1 MGNIYQKL
9 QKCRVELQNLKL
21 KKSGHNSYSKYEYFE
36 LNDFMP
42 SVNLL
47 FEKHC
52 LFSNFSIFDKEA
64 KLTIYDTAAENLAE
78 MNTITFTSPV
88 EELDLKGCN
97 KIQALGGI
105 HTYLKRYLYMNAL
118 EIVENDMFDP
128 LTGKDT
134 KKVPK
139 QETTQTTNEDDD
151 LYAYIDEIDDMETLS
166 AYYKTAAEK
175 VKDIRA
181 FNTAVSK
188 RKLLLSKQKGVKN

>member
-1 MGNIYQKL
+1 MSNIYQKL

-52 LFSNFSIFDKEA
+52 LFSNFSISDKEA
-64 KLTIYDTAAENLAE
+64 KLTIYDTAAENLSE
-78 MNTITFTSPV
+78 MNTIIFTSPV

-128 LTGKDT
+128 LTGKET
-134 KKVPK
+134 KKPSEPK
-139 QETTQTTNEDDD
+139 TAQAANEDDD

-166 AYYKTAAEK
+166 AYYKEAVEK
-175 VKDIRA
+175 VKDKRA

-188 RKLLLSKQKGVKN
+188 RKLLLSKQKRS